1 MEARTEISIKK
12 DWADRMEQLIEQI
25 KTLEKS
31 EIGEQIRAKRA
42 GFKKNRATRE
52 SIFSELCFCLLTANS
67 SAEMGINIQNE
78 MRKDNGFE
86 RLSEKQLS
94 KALRALG
101 YRFYNVRAAY
111 IVLARKQKENVWAMI
126 RECHNEFELRDWLV
140 DNIKGLGYKEASH
153 FLRNL
158 GFYNLAILD
167 RHILR
172 TLHEK
177 KLIDTLPSSLDEKK
191 YLKYEKEMEKICRLT
206 NLKQGELDFYL
217 WYLKTGKALK

>member
-1 MEARTEISIKK
+1 
-12 DWADRMEQLIEQI
+12 MEQLITEI
-25 KTLEKS
+25 KSLEKS
-31 EIGEQIRAKRA
+31 EIGEQIRAKRTE
-42 GFKKNRATRE
+42 FKKNRATRE
-52 SIFSELCFCLLTANS
+52 TIFSELCFCLTTANS
-67 SAEMGINIQNE
+67 SAEMGIKIQNA
-78 MRKDNGFE
+78 MREDNGFE

-101 YRFYNVRAAY
+101 YRFYNVRASY
-111 IVLARKQKENVWAMI
+111 IVEARKQKENIWGMI

-140 DNIKGLGYKEASH
+140 DNIKGLGHKEASH

-177 KLIDTLPSSLDEKK
+177 KLIDSLPSSLDEKK
-191 YLKYEKEMEKICRLT
+191 YLKYEKEMEKICKLT